1 MHSTILGKVQKYI
14 GDKNKIRAITKM
26 HTGYKTIEEL
36 KTVTMQV
43 DCDGWKDFFSHDK
56 KGQYSLYGLHQFLC
70 EKTELYLLVNNIGNY
85 QTAIKEILDDIGID
99 ENDVNG
105 PGGNHIKLIAVDNNG
120 FIVYETKIMN
130 F

>member
-1 MHSTILGKVQKYI
+1 MCI
-14 GDKNKIRAITKM
+14 GHD
-26 HTGYKTIEEL
+26 TIEEL
-36 KTVTMQV
+36 KTVTTQV
-43 DCDGWKDFFSHDK
+43 DCDEWKEFFPSDN
-56 KGQYSLYGLHQFLC
+56 KGQYSLYRLHQFKC
-70 EKTELYLLVNNIGNY
+70 EKPELYLLVQNIGNY

-99 ENDVNG
+99 EKDANG